1 MAAQNPRQSA
11 AEAVLDEAQLR
22 DYLVDNPDFF
32 QRHPDLLRT
41 LHIPHG
47 SGDAVSLVERQ
58 VSVLRERN
66 VDLRHRLK
74 ELTDAA
80 RENETLYVG
89 TRALV
94 LSLLEAESLPDLLAR
109 FERGMAEHF
118 ATAHAALVVYG
129 DGAAEGPREGACR
142 LADRDAVEAHLGS
155 LLRGGKP
162 ACGALRAEEFGYLFP
177 GARGAG
183 SAALAPLDFNGER
196 GLVAVGSDDAKRY
209 HSQMGTLF
217 LEHLAAVIG
226 RVLARLDREG
236 AAAAD
241 A

>member
-11 AEAVLDEAQLR
+11 AETVMDESQLR
-22 DYLVDNPDFF
+22 DYLLDNPDFF

-94 LSLLEAESLPDLLAR
+94 LSLLEAASVTELLTR
-109 FERGMAEHF
+109 FEQGMSEHF
-118 ATAHAALVVYG
+118 DTAHAALVIYG
-129 DGAAEGPREGACR
+129 DGPAEGACR
-142 LADRDAVEAHLGS
+142 CA
-155 LLRGGKP
+155 
-162 ACGALRAEEFGYLFP
+162 
-177 GARGAG
+177 
-183 SAALAPLDFNGER
+183 
-196 GLVAVGSDDAKRY
+196 
-209 HSQMGTLF
+209 
-217 LEHLAAVIG
+217 
-226 RVLARLDREG
+226 
-236 AAAAD
+236 
-241 A
+241 

>member
-1 MAAQNPRQSA
+1 MAAQNPRQRA
-11 AEAVLDEAQLR
+11 AEAAMDETRLR
-22 DYLVDNPDFF
+22 DYLLDNPDFL

-41 LHIPHG
+41 LQIPHG

-74 ELTDAA
+74 ELTEAA
-80 RENETLYVG
+80 RENESLYIG

-94 LSLLEAESLPDLLAR
+94 LSLLEAVDVADLLAR
-109 FERGMAEHF
+109 FERGMGEHF
-118 ATAHAALVVYG
+118 ATDHAALVIYG
-129 DGAAEGPREGACR
+129 DGPAAGASR
-142 LADRDAVEAHLGS
+142 YAARDVVEAHLGS

-183 SAALAPLDFNGER
+183 SAALVPLAFEGER
-196 GLVAVGSDDAKRY
+196 GLVAVGSDDGKRY

-217 LEHLAAVIG
+217 LEHLGAVIG

-236 AAAAD
+236 APATD

>member
-1 MAAQNPRQSA
+1 MAAQKPRQSGA
-11 AEAVLDEAQLR
+11 DPAVEESRLR
-22 DYLVDNPDFF
+22 DYLLDNPDFL
-32 QRHPDLLRT
+32 QRHPELLRT

-58 VSVLRERN
+58 VTVLRERN

-74 ELTDAA
+74 ELTEAA
-80 RENETLYVG
+80 RENETLYIG

-94 LSLLEAESLPDLLAR
+94 LSLLEAADLPDLLAR
-109 FERGMAEHF
+109 FGRGMAEHF
-118 ATAHAALVVYG
+118 DADHAALVVYG
-129 DGAAEGPREGACR
+129 DGPAAGASRCAGRE
-142 LADRDAVEAHLGS
+142 AVEARLGS

-177 GARGAG
+177 GAPGAG
-183 SAALAPLDFNGER
+183 SAALVPVDFAGER

-209 HSQMGTLF
+209 HSRMGTVF

-226 RVLARLDREG
+226 RILARLAHDG
-236 AAAAD
+236 AAATGA
-241 A
+241 

>member
-11 AEAVLDEAQLR
+11 AEAVPDESQLR
-22 DYLVDNPDFF
+22 DFLLDNPDFF

-58 VSVLRERN
+58 VSVLGERN

-94 LSLLEAESLPDLLAR
+94 LSLLEAADLPDLLAR
-109 FERGMAEHF
+109 FEHGMAEHF
-118 ATAHAALVVYG
+118 DTPYAALVVYG
-129 DGAAEGPREGACR
+129 EGPTEGACR
-142 LADRDAVEAHLGS
+142 CADRAAVEAHLGS

-162 ACGALRAEEFGYLFP
+162 ACGALRTEEFGYLFP

-183 SAALAPLDFNGER
+183 SAALVPLDFGGDR

-236 AAAAD
+236 ASAAD

>member
-11 AEAVLDEAQLR
+11 AGAVLDESQLR
-22 DYLVDNPDFF
+22 DFLLDNPDFF

-74 ELTDAA
+74 ELTEAA
-80 RENETLYVG
+80 RENQTLYVG

-94 LSLLEAESLPDLLAR
+94 LSLLEAADLPDLLAR
-109 FERGMAEHF
+109 FENGMAEHF
-118 ATAHAALVVYG
+118 DTPYAALVIYG
-129 DGAAEGPREGACR
+129 DGPAEGTCR
-142 LADRDAVEAHLGS
+142 CADREAVEAHLGS

-183 SAALAPLDFNGER
+183 SAALVPLDFGGNR
-196 GLVAVGSDDAKRY
+196 GLVAVGSGDAKRY

-226 RVLARLDREG
+226 RVLARLHREG
-236 AAAAD
+236 APAAD

>member
-11 AEAVLDEAQLR
+11 ADPAVDESRLR
-22 DYLVDNPDFF
+22 DYLLDNPDFF

-47 SGDAVSLVERQ
+47 SGDAISLVERQ

-74 ELTDAA
+74 ELTEAA
-80 RENETLYVG
+80 RENETLYLG

-94 LSLLEAESLPDLLAR
+94 LSLLEAVDLQDLLAR
-109 FERGMAEHF
+109 FGHGVAEHF
-118 ATAHAALVVYG
+118 DTDHAALVVYG
-129 DGAAEGPREGACR
+129 DGPAEGASRCATRE
-142 LADRDAVEAHLGS
+142 AVEAHLGS

-183 SAALAPLDFNGER
+183 SAALVPVDFEGER
-196 GLVAVGSDDAKRY
+196 GLLAVGSDDAKRY
-209 HSQMGTLF
+209 HSRMGTLF

-226 RVLARLDREG
+226 RILARLAHDG
-236 AAAAD
+236 AAATGA
-241 A
+241 